1 MTDHA
6 SRRKHA
12 GNRAVAPSADVGNA
26 LVGWTVGVTADRRA
40 EEQGE
45 LLARRGARVVV
56 GPAIRTLPLGANE
69 GLRAAIEAVV
79 AAPPEVVVLTTG
91 LGTRGWFEAADA
103 VGLGDRLLG
112 ALGGAEV
119 VARGPKAAGAA
130 ATIGL
135 DVVWQAPG
143 GTGREV
149 VAHLAAAGVAGRRV
163 AVQLDGGTGTP
174 VGDALRRLGAEVVD
188 VPVYRWQLPDD
199 PEPALRLIAA
209 ACDGRLDAVTF
220 TAAPALHNL
229 FRVAADAGRAASLR
243 TALDGPVATVSIGPV
258 CTESALA
265 LGVTPTVQPARHRL
279 GAMVLALADH
289 AIATDRAATVHVDG
303 RRVLLRAASV
313 VVDGVAVDLPQR
325 ERAVLAELLGRPG
338 AVVAKDALL
347 ERIWGGASMADA
359 HAVEA
364 VVGRLRRRLVGHLGV
379 SAIARRGYMIS
390 S

>member
-1 MTDHA
+1 MG
-6 SRRKHA
+6 S
-12 GNRAVAPSADVGNA
+12 A
-26 LVGWTVGVTADRRA
+26 LVGWTVGITADRRA
-40 EEQGE
+40 EEQAE
-45 LLARRGARVVV
+45 LLTRRGARVVA

-79 AAPPEVVVLTTG
+79 AAPPDVVVLTTG

-103 VGLGDRLLG
+103 AGLGDRLLA
-112 ALGGAEV
+112 ALGDAEV

-130 ATIGL
+130 TTIGL

-199 PEPALRLIAA
+199 AEPALRLIAA

-229 FRVAADAGRAASLR
+229 FRVAAGAGRAEELR
-243 TALDGPVATVSIGPV
+243 AALAGPVATVSIGPV

-265 LGVTPTVQPARHRL
+265 LGVTPTVEPVRHRL
-279 GAMVLALADH
+279 GAMVMALADH
-289 AIATDRAATVHVDG
+289 ATALDLAAAVNVGG
-303 RRVLLRAASV
+303 RRVVLRAAAV
-313 VVDGVAVDLPQR
+313 VVDGVAVELPQR

-338 AVVAKDALL
+338 SVVAKEGLL
-347 ERIWGGASMADA
+347 ERIWGGAAVADA

-364 VVGRLRRRLVGHLGV
+364 VVGRLRRRLAGRLGV
-379 SAIARRGYMIS
+379 SAVARRGYVLT
-390 S
+390 